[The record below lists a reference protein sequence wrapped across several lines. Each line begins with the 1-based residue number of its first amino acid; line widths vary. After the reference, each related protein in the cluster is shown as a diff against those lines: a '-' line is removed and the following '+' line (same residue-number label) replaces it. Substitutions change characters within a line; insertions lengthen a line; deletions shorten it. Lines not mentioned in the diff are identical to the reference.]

1 MGRGSKKRRKQQV
14 AATPSESTAGDA
26 ADSSSSPGRREIR
39 PYVYAAFDALM
50 LIVWAVI
57 LTRIMPNRHGW
68 AGMLLWSMVVSFA
81 VMGGA
86 MFVRNR
92 WGWRA
97 GAAACGLL
105 IGLWIVTV
113 VILLMS
119 AAFLAGVYGGFGQAA
134 ALGTAVAVLLTL
146 QLVALVPVLQLK
158 FLMTRAGR
166 RYFGE
171 KPFWS

>member
-1 MGRGSKKRRKQQV
+1 MGRGSKKRRNQQV
-14 AATPSESTAGDA
+14 ASTSSGPATAEDA
-26 ADSSSSPGRREIR
+26 ADASGRREIR
-39 PYVYAAFDALM
+39 PYVYAGFDALM
-50 LIVWAVI
+50 LIVWVVI
-57 LTRIMPNRHGW
+57 LTEIMPNRHGW
-68 AGMLLWSMVVSFA
+68 AGVLLWSMVLSFA

-86 MFVRNR
+86 MLVRNR

-119 AAFLAGVYGGFGQAA
+119 AAFLAGVYGGFGQAV
-134 ALGTAVAVLLTL
+134 ALGTVVAVLLTL

-166 RYFGE
+166 RHFGE